1 MELRTKSKREG
12 MNCAID
18 VFYEETPGFST
29 HLSDRET
36 YKIVLIESGSFV
48 IEDGGEYRVIAAPA
62 AMGINEKADI
72 KIISENGIKSSTIC
86 FKPTIIREEFTIDA
100 VNSGKY
106 DRFMS
111 AVKDGG
117 NMTEE
122 DRFREACFGNEE
134 FDQSYAESISQDFIL
149 LRPFCQKQRDVLYYS
164 LTVQEYETVDRLF
177 KSVRYDLLEQPDSF
191 WILRAR
197 YFIISILFM
206 ATADFYRNC
215 RQFELYS
222 DPLVANV
229 ARYFWEN
236 LGDDITLEGVLKQ
249 FGVNKNVLNDAF
261 NKEVSMS
268 CMAYL
273 EELRINLAKKYLQY
287 DEESISE
294 ISQICGYRDT
304 NYFTKVFKK
313 NTGQTPS
320 EYRKHMRGL
329 S

>member
-29 HLSDRET
+29 HLNDRET

-86 FKPTIIREEFTIDA
+86 FMPTIIREEFTIDA

-111 AVKDGG
+111 AVKDVG

-122 DRFREACFGNEE
+122 DRFREACFGNAE

-149 LRPFCQKQRDVLYYS
+149 LRSFCQKQRDVLYYS

-191 WILRAR
+191 WILRTR